1 MSVNIITLHQALFN
15 TCIKKLHSDGC
26 NISEQTDLDI
36 GESIEVPCPCHD
48 YLQIIPGVRDQ
59 KAKRVCGGTYKD
71 GAQLQKTD
79 RSQCTT
85 IARGAALGLCFAAMV
100 CINLYKQ

>member
-1 MSVNIITLHQALFN
+1 MH
-15 TCIKKLHSDGC
+15 KKLFSDGC

-59 KAKRVCGGTYKD
+59 KAMRVCGGTYKD
-71 GAQLQKTD
+71 GAQLQKID
-79 RSQCTT
+79 LSRCTT
-85 IARGAALGLCFAAMV
+85 IADDTTLGLCSAAMV
-100 CINLYKQ
+100 